1 MAAPPPDLTTPEGRR
16 EAIAMLDPDFQG
28 LLERKE
34 VSEISQAR
42 LGVAGVKSIS
52 RFSVIG
58 EANGDVRTFAVDHLA
73 LDRNRDVV
81 QVAALVDAW
90 QASKTRM
97 TVRHQA
103 EAEAVTASLPP
114 PVNKTEAQDLRIRF
128 EQMHYRMEDKV
139 APASGTLEQLFEQ
152 VEAGEWKNMSLVQF
166 MSRDDQD
173 TEPLAAVIDRSGV
186 VKVKKGHGESAPP
199 KSAEELRQKIKLMG
213 HCYLM
218 TQLKFPNRVV
228 LRDINP
234 YTFNKYADYL
244 MGEHVL
250 GLKAKDA
257 KGDVVAAPTLELV
270 LSYEAQIR
278 KLMTKKMNDG
288 VHMGIAMEQAMQD
301 TTVKERYFL
310 TPAALT
316 AATSR
321 EDLRLKSRSP
331 KRARTPERDRGDDR
345 NRKGRGK
352 RGGRGKGPGGKTLNT
367 RTPDGHEI
375 CFPWNNKDQRCRFK
389 CGRVHCCQICFGNHP
404 AHSCRADKKEGKDS
418 KDTAGGGSG
427 GSTSK

>member
-1 MAAPPPDLTTPEGRR
+1 
-16 EAIAMLDPDFQG
+16 
-28 LLERKE
+28 
-34 VSEISQAR
+34 
-42 LGVAGVKSIS
+42 
-52 RFSVIG
+52 
-58 EANGDVRTFAVDHLA
+58 
-73 LDRNRDVV
+73 
-81 QVAALVDAW
+81 
-90 QASKTRM
+90 
-97 TVRHQA
+97 
-103 EAEAVTASLPP
+103 
-114 PVNKTEAQDLRIRF
+114 
-128 EQMHYRMEDKV
+128 MHYRMEDKV

-173 TEPLAAVIDRSGV
+173 AEPLAAVIDRSGV
-186 VKVKKGHGESAPP
+186 VKIKKGHGESAPP
-199 KSAEELRQKIKLMG
+199 KSPEELRQKIKLMG

-218 TQLKFPNRVV
+218 TQLKYPNRVV

-257 KGDVVAAPTLELV
+257 KGEVVAAAHLDLV
-270 LSYEAQIR
+270 LSYEAQVR

-288 VHMGIAMEQAMQD
+288 ISMAVAMEEAMQD

-316 AATSR
+316 AAASR

-345 NRKGRGK
+345 NKKGKGK
-352 RGGRGKGPGGKTLNT
+352 RGNRGKGGLAGKTLHT
-367 RTPDGHEI
+367 RTPDGREI
-375 CFPWNNKDQRCRFK
+375 CFPWNNKDLSE
-389 CGRVHCCQICFGNHP
+389 V
-404 AHSCRADKKEGKDS
+404 
-418 KDTAGGGSG
+418 
-427 GSTSK
+427 